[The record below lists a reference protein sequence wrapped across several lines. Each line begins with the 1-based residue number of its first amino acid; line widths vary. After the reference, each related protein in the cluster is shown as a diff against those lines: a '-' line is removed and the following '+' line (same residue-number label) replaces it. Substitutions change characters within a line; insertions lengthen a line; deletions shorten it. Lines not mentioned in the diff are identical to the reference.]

1 MTEYTKYYRKHYS
14 KYYNHEAIKRHMIEK
29 QIYSPSDF
37 RYYSYQ
43 LSHALNGDTTKSDET
58 LHNLETKYIQ
68 DSIDFL
74 FNDKTNNNRFPY
86 LDIDQFNI
94 FEILNKLDF
103 TNLVDKTQI
112 SNISAAFQPNLLDD
126 DNNVSNNVSINVS
139 TSKEITKKLL
149 NLLSEEQ
156 LQNLLGLMN

>member
-1 MTEYTKYYRKHYS
+1 MTYYTEYYRKHYS

-43 LSHALNGDTTKSDET
+43 LSHALNVDTEKSDET

-74 FNDKTNNNRFPY
+74 FNKTNNIVNYFSEF
-86 LDIDQFNI
+86 DQFNI
-94 FEILNKLDF
+94 VDILGRLNF
-103 TNLVDKTQI
+103 TNLVDSTQLF
-112 SNISAAFQPNLLDD
+112 NTPADQLDFLVED
-126 DNNVSNNVSINVS
+126 DNNVSNNVST

-149 NLLSEEQ
+149 NLLSKEQ
-156 LQNLLGLMN
+156 LQTLLQLIN

>member
-1 MTEYTKYYRKHYS
+1 MTDYMKYYREHYS

-29 QIYSPSDF
+29 KIYSPSDF
-37 RYYSYQ
+37 RYYYYQ
-43 LSHALNGDTTKSDET
+43 LSHALKGDTKTSDET

-74 FNDKTNNNRFPY
+74 FDNKINNTENKFSY
-86 LDIDQFNI
+86 IDQFNI
-94 FEILNKLDF
+94 VDILDNLNF
-103 TNLVDKTQI
+103 TKLVDSTQLFI
-112 SNISAAFQPNLLDD
+112 PADQQGDLVED
-126 DNNVSNNVSINVS
+126 DNNVSNNVST

-156 LQNLLGLMN
+156 LQELKQIID